1 MKIITFK
8 KKKKVTNKRAA
19 QIIWNAK
26 ICFIYKENLENKYLN
41 GKKYCNVR
49 DHFHYAGE
57 YRVAA
62 HSTCNLK
69 YIY

>member
-26 ICFIYKENLENKYLN
+26 ICFIYKENLQKKYLN
-41 GKKYCNVR
+41 RKKYCNVR
-49 DHFHYAGE
+49 DHFHYTGE

-62 HSTCNLK
+62 HSICNLK
-69 YIY
+69 YIS

>member
-26 ICFIYKENLENKYLN
+26 ICFIYKENLQKNIWTVKNIVMLEIIFFIQENIELLRTAY
-41 GKKYCNVR
+41 V
-49 DHFHYAGE
+49 
-57 YRVAA
+57 
-62 HSTCNLK
+62 
-69 YIY
+69 I